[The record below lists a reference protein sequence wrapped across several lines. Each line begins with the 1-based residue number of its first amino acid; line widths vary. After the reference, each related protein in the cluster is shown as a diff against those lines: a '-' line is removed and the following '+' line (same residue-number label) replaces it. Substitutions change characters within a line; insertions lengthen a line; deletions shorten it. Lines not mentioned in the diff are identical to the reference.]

1 MLHHLQG
8 LVDEGGEI
16 VDELVSNQRG
26 KVKSTDKNTRYL
38 LKNVRGLAR
47 CAEGGE
53 EHVQSGSD
61 AEDPLSEAVPPP
73 LPGRSAPRL
82 AVQTPATDGKDGEE
96 GDEVPGETQITVKP
110 VVAEQTTIKKL
121 IDNQAQKELDI
132 AWAEAM
138 FRAGIPFNFLNFDT
152 TQALHETYLKVASAR
167 PKVKLPSYKHMRTV
181 MVDYIYLKVQKAIN
195 TMTAC
200 WETTDCTFITVGS
213 TDRKNRPVMN
223 FLPAGE
229 KGAVLVTT
237 VFMTG
242 RKKNAAALA
251 KLWEQVMREIG
262 LQRINA
268 ICTDNAEVNKKA
280 AQILERWTD
289 KDVAKISWVP
299 CGAHCCGLLLKD
311 LSNLQWV
318 KKANTIVKFIRNHHS
333 THGLMMTIDDS
344 LSLLRPTEVRFG
356 SVYQMLG
363 RLVNREHVL
372 NDMVDENY
380 GARWRALRWSSAKLQ
395 KKTDLVYYSLR
406 CESWWDKVKK
416 IVAIMEP
423 MFSLLK
429 RMDKEGVSPT
439 NLVEYDDLIARRLT
453 NVVLTKKERED
464 VMAKVKDRVQMMRQ
478 PAHAAAFLLD
488 PQRRQP
494 GWLND
499 PDSALTI
506 AIRVLGMWSTATSA
520 ERNWASIDF
529 VHSKRRN
536 NLSPA
541 SLEKLV
547 YIHWNM
553 QLLCVRTNKDNGYV
567 DVWGSFFE
575 PLMKPTEEDQSLD
588 DGTTEKTVD
597 EGEEEKRQKRLKKA
611 PKGRIPR
618 DLLDE
623 DSSGS
628 SELEDLIWKGKCW
641 NESTSE
647 ESNGEADIGEDSD
660 FELGAVPTVPATAYV
675 GRMRGRREK
684 EAEVQPSEPVERV
697 DTDIEF
703 LMHRVP
709 DGDRDA
715 DEDEADR
722 GKAMADRDA
731 ALVQMRMLE
740 DEARH

>member
-1 MLHHLQG
+1 MA
-8 LVDEGGEI
+8 
-16 VDELVSNQRG
+16 
-26 KVKSTDKNTRYL
+26 K
-38 LKNVRGLAR
+38 
-47 CAEGGE
+47 
-53 EHVQSGSD
+53 
-61 AEDPLSEAVPPP
+61 
-73 LPGRSAPRL
+73 
-82 AVQTPATDGKDGEE
+82 
-96 GDEVPGETQITVKP
+96 
-110 VVAEQTTIKKL
+110 QTTIMKWL
-121 IDNQAQKELDI
+121 NNQAQKELDI

-195 TMTAC
+195 PMTAC
-200 WETTDCTFITVGS
+200 WDTTGCTFITDGS

-223 FLPAGE
+223 FLATGE

-237 VFMTG
+237 VYMTG

-262 LQRINA
+262 LERINA
-268 ICTDNAEVNKKA
+268 ICTDNVEVNKKA
-280 AQILERWTD
+280 AQILERRTD
-289 KDVAKISWVP
+289 KDVATIPWVP
-299 CGAHCCGLLLKD
+299 CGAHCCSLLLKD
-311 LSNLQWV
+311 LSNLPWV
-318 KKANTIVKFIRNHHS
+318 KDTVKTTNTIVKFIRNHHS
-333 THGLMMTIDDS
+333 THDLMMAIDNS
-344 LSLLRPTEVRFG
+344 LSLLRPTEVRFR
-356 SVYQMLG
+356 SAYQMLG
-363 RLVNREHVL
+363 RLVNREDVL
-372 NDMVDENY
+372 KDMVDGDY
-380 GARWRALRWSSAKLQ
+380 GARWRALRWSSTKLQ
-395 KKTDLVYYSLR
+395 RKADLVYYSVG
-406 CESWWDKVKK
+406 CDSWWDKVKK

-423 MFSLLK
+423 VFSLLK

-453 NVVLTKKERED
+453 NVVLTKECED
-464 VMAKVKDRVQMMRQ
+464 EMAKVKDRVQMMGQ

-488 PQRRQP
+488 PRRRQP

-499 PDSALTI
+499 PNTALVQNAMRFLLRQIGGTWDSQKHIDMCGYLYEFLREPVEGEVRKDKHMWTPLARTTATKRAPADWWSLHGGDVPDLQAI
-506 AIRVLGMWSTATSA
+506 AIRLLGMWSTATSA
-520 ERNWASIDF
+520 ERNWASMDF

-536 NLSPA
+536 SLSPV

-553 QLLCVRTNKDNGYV
+553 QLLRVRTSKDNGYV

-575 PLMKPTEEDQSLD
+575 PLMEPTWEDQSLD
-588 DGTTEKTVD
+588 DGTTEKTED
-597 EGEEEKRQKRLKKA
+597 EGEEEKRQKRLKNA

-647 ESNGEADIGEDSD
+647 ESGGEDDIGEDSD
-660 FELGAVPTVPATAYV
+660 FELGVVPAVPATTYV
-675 GRMRGRREK
+675 GRMRGRRE
-684 EAEVQPSEPVERV
+684 EAEVQPSEPVERI

-703 LMHRVP
+703 LMHCVP
-709 DGDRDA
+709 DGDCDA

-722 GKAMADRDA
+722 AKAMADRDT

-740 DEARH
+740 EEARRAAIPTRRERETKQTDQRAEEGASGRKRSAARK